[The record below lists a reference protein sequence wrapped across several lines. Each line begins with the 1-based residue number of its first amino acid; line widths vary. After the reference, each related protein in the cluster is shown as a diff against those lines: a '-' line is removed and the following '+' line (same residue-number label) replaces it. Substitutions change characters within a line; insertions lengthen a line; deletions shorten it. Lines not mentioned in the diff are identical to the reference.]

1 MNVIFLDNYKRI
13 RKLNAD
19 DSYPISLENIY
30 NGQRVLDWHIG
41 SINKKNIQYFY
52 IGGYHIEKIIN
63 KYNNFSFYYDKNDQ
77 MSLRLIYDILKI
89 CNEDCLV
96 IQSNILYKE
105 HYIDSLLDS
114 TEPIVIGVC
123 EEVIDKNFMELTN
136 DSLNYNGILK
146 IKGSQINSILNN
158 IEKFFLTNKEESY
171 LQWIN
176 YLIKN
181 KRINV
186 NFIKAENLKDIIN
199 VENKIGLSKF
209 ILGTKA
215 QTLETLKNLVNNS
228 IILEQLVFT
237 VKQWNE
243 DSELIYNEIK
253 SKYKDKTI
261 VIRSS
266 SLSEDCFNQSNAGK
280 FESYLDIDVMN
291 KEVVKM
297 LIDKVIYS
305 YNSGDGNNQVL
316 IQQYISNSTM
326 SGVIFTRDLEDS
338 SPYYLINY
346 DDESGLTDTVTSGK
360 SKDIKSKIILK
371 NKFEIIDEK
380 FKKIIKAVK
389 EIESLTGYDGLDME
403 FIIDNN
409 NIYIVQ
415 VRPIVSYKK
424 EILLTDEDVFK
435 EVKSLKEYVSNIFR
449 KKINLAGSTTILGN
463 MPDWNPAELIGS
475 SPRPLSLSLYQK
487 LITDGIWT
495 IAREQLGY
503 KSLGYEPLVVSL
515 SGKPY
520 VDVRKSLNSLLPK
533 DLDAKLCEKIVNYQI
548 EKLRNTPCF
557 HDKIEFKIAKTIIDF
572 NFTEYEEELLNNSFT
587 KEEVSQFRKCLTRLT
602 NNILVNVDS
611 ILDKQKEKLNKLV
624 CNLESIDNYNELE
637 IIEIPNIIN
646 ILINDCILNGI
657 LPFSIL
663 ARFAFISMSFLR
675 TLKEKGI
682 INDNEYD
689 KILLSIPTVAHDFK
703 VDNELLNLNKI
714 SKSEFLR
721 KYGHLRPN
729 TYDINSLNYIEGYE
743 IYFKNLQKTTTVT
756 MDEECSWIDTIFKD
770 KSELINEQL
779 RLNNINCDYLKLKDF
794 IRLSISGREWSKFE
808 FTKNVSKVLEL
819 VDKLGQHFKLTK
831 DDMSYISLDKILSL
845 AKESPSYS
853 FEKELVRE
861 CEYKKKKFMLTQ
873 LIKLPSLILS
883 PWQVEEFSIIES
895 VPNYITNKM
904 ISSEIVEITSLN
916 IKFVDIENKIVLIE
930 NADPGYDW
938 IFSNNIKGLITK
950 YGGAASHMSIR
961 CAEFGIPAAIGTGEI
976 IYNNIKEVSI
986 IELNCEAKQIKV
998 VK

>member
-1 MNVIFLDNYKRI
+1 MNVIILDNYKGI

-19 DSYPISLENIY
+19 DSYPISLEDIY
-30 NGQRVLDWHIG
+30 NGKRVLDWHIG
-41 SINKKNIQYFY
+41 SINKKNVKYFY

-63 KYNNFSFYYDKNDQ
+63 KYSDFSFYYDKDNKIT
-77 MSLRLIYDILKI
+77 LKLIYDILKMS
-89 CNEDCLV
+89 NEDCLI
-96 IQSNILYKE
+96 IQSNILYKSN
-105 HYIDSLLDS
+105 YINSLIDSI
-114 TEPIVIGVC
+114 EPIVIGVC
-123 EEVIDKNFMELTN
+123 EEVVDRNFIEIKNDK
-136 DSLNYNGILK
+136 YNGILR
-146 IKGSQINSILNN
+146 INGNVINN
-158 IEKFFLTNKEESY
+158 ILENIEEFLSNNKQQNY
-171 LQWIN
+171 LQWID
-176 YLIKN
+176 YLIN
-181 KRINV
+181 ENSINV
-186 NFIKAENLKDIIN
+186 SFIKSENLNDIIN
-199 VENKIGLSKF
+199 VKNKVGLSKF

-215 QTLETLKNLVNNS
+215 QTLQTLRNLVNNS

-237 VKQWNE
+237 VKQWYE
-243 DSELIYNEIK
+243 DSELIYNKIK
-253 SKYKDKTI
+253 NKYKNKKI

-280 FESYLDIDVMN
+280 FESYLDIDVMD
-291 KEVVKM
+291 KKMVKT
-297 LIDKVIYS
+297 LINKVIDS